1 MRWDTVQHLPEVT
14 MVHPRAD
21 GELPAVICESS
32 ACAPGSAI
40 GPPSMTTCS
49 KRTMASLF
57 FFLVTAARMANEQ
70 TGVWVVGFPSGRV
83 GE

>member
-1 MRWDTVQHLPEVT
+1 

-40 GPPSMTTCS
+40 GPPSMTACS
-49 KRTMASLF
+49 KREMAAF
-57 FFLVTAARMANEQ
+57 FFCHKATEWQMSKRAYR
-70 TGVWVVGFPSGRV
+70 
-83 GE
+83 

>member
-1 MRWDTVQHLPEVT
+1 

-40 GPPSMTTCS
+40 GPPSMTACS

-57 FFLVTAARMANEQ
+57 FFFLLQQPEWQMSKQAY
-70 TGVWVVGFPSGRV
+70 G
-83 GE
+83 